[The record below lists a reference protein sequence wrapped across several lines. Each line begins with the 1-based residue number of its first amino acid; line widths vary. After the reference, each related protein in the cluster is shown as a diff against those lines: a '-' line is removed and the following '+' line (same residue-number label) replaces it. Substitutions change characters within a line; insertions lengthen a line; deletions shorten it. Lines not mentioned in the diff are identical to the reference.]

1 MKLLHK
7 IFAAAAGILALSSCV
22 EDAITPLTGKY
33 EKPVKY
39 ELNTLVSQSV
49 EKGEK
54 TRTFTVEV
62 SGSDASISMKMVGD
76 KYFLADGSYTAS
88 PADAAK
94 KGTYIVGN
102 GGTTFTRGG
111 STVPVESGAIKVV
124 QGEGTYSF
132 SGILW
137 LADESVVEIMSNVS
151 LAYEA
156 DPEAIVLNT
165 VISATSNVASGTN
178 SLTLNLATD
187 GVTATYDPNTWSNV
201 YSGTGNYLALDIYSA
216 DGYLHEGT
224 YTACAVGG
232 AINEGEFGIGW
243 DPGDLWGIGMVFEN
257 WGTCWWNVNDGA
269 VSLGQKVT
277 EGTVTVTR
285 KGSKWVIELVS
296 GEGKSM
302 LWTKFEGAIDAVTDP
317 SLGGGG
323 NTDDTDY
330 VELTT
335 LLSATSNVANGTPSL
350 TLNMATEGVTATYN
364 AATWSY
370 VYEGEGHYLALD
382 IYSPDGKLYTGTYNA
397 GSTGGAIGEGL
408 FGIGWDPGDLWGI
421 GMVFENWGTC
431 WWKVENS
438 AATAE
443 SKIVDGTVEVAVVG
457 ENVVIKVK
465 SSTVNAK
472 FDYPMAQFVDGTG
485 APIEVV
491 NLGGG
496 NDEPAPT
503 PDYTELV
510 SVLSATSN
518 VANGTPSVTI
528 NLATDGVTSTY
539 DPATWSTVYSGEGYY
554 LALDVYSA
562 DGKLAPG
569 TYTACATGGAIAAG
583 EFGIGWDPGDL
594 WGIGIVFEN
603 WGTCWWTVANGA
615 TSAEKVLDG
624 TLTVEVSGDEYTI
637 TLESSTVNAQY
648 VGPITL

>member
-1 MKLLHK
+1 M
-7 IFAAAAGILALSSCV
+7 
-22 EDAITPLTGKY
+22 
-33 EKPVKY
+33 
-39 ELNTLVSQSV
+39 
-49 EKGEK
+49 
-54 TRTFTVEV
+54 
-62 SGSDASISMKMVGD
+62 
-76 KYFLADGSYTAS
+76 
-88 PADAAK
+88 
-94 KGTYIVGN
+94 
-102 GGTTFTRGG
+102 
-111 STVPVESGAIKVV
+111 
-124 QGEGTYSF
+124 
-132 SGILW
+132 LW
-137 LADESVVEIMSNVS
+137 LADESVIEVKSTVN

-156 DPEAIVLNT
+156 DPEPVKLST

-178 SLTLNLATD
+178 SLTINLATD
-187 GVTATYDPNTWSNV
+187 GVTATYNPATWSNEF
-201 YSGTGNYLALDIYSA
+201 SGTGNYLALDIYSA

-257 WGTCWWNVNDGA
+257 WGTCWWDVNNGA
-269 VSLGQKVT
+269 VSVNQKVT

-285 KGSKWVIELVS
+285 KGSKWVIELIS
-296 GEGKSM
+296 GTGKSM
-302 LWTKFEGAIDAVTDP
+302 LWTKFEGAIDEVTDP
-317 SLGGGG
+317 GQSGGG

-330 VELTT
+330 EALTT

-431 WWKVENS
+431 WWAVENGATS
-438 AATAE
+438 AT
-443 SKIVDGTVEVAVVG
+443 KVTDGTVEVEVAG
-457 ENVVIKVK
+457 ENVVIKIK
-465 SSTVNAK
+465 SSIVNAK

-518 VANGTPSVTI
+518 VASGTPSVTI
-528 NLATDGVTSTY
+528 NLATDGVTATY
-539 DPATWSTVYSGEGYY
+539 DPATWSTVYSGDGYY

-562 DGKLAPG
+562 DGKLAAG
-569 TYTACATGGAIAAG
+569 TYTACATGGAIAEG

-603 WGTCWWTVANGA
+603 WGTCWWTVDNGA

-648 VGPITL
+648 VGPIAL